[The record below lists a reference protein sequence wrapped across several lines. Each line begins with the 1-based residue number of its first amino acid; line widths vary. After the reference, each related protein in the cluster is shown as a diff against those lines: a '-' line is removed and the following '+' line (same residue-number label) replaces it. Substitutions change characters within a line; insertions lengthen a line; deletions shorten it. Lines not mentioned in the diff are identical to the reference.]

1 MTDLAF
7 IFTILSLL
15 SALTVLAL
23 PRRFAG
29 AVVIASGAGAL
40 AIYAPASLLWLA
52 MLILLVRGAAL
63 WGDRQGRRDLPTAL
77 VTIVAVAAL
86 LILREAPGIVW
97 IGGAY
102 FTLRNLHL
110 LFDWWQGR
118 YPMPGLPALL
128 RYNFFLPVL
137 IAGPIHR
144 FPNFQREW
152 DRRRTSA
159 QDIACGAERVLLGF
173 AACVILGG
181 WMLGEAMAP
190 LQENPSPGFWQQWA
204 ISALEWV
211 YLYFVFAGLSAIA
224 IGIAQMMGLRIEENF
239 NRPWQARN
247 LVEFWSRWHMT
258 LSGWCRDYIYKPAAA
273 ASRSPVLGVL
283 AAMLA
288 LGIWHESSLYYVMW
302 AMWQTA
308 GIVGSHL
315 LARRMPPL
323 PAMLGWLIGPL
334 LVLGWLSLASPVLSM
349 ISPPRMP

>member
-1 MTDLAF
+1 MTDLALV
-7 IFTILSLL
+7 FTLLSLL
-15 SALTVLAL
+15 SALTVLLL

-29 AVVIASGAGAL
+29 PVVILSGAGGL
-40 AIYAPASLLWLA
+40 AICAPASLLWLA
-52 MLILLVRGAAL
+52 ALILLVRGAAL
-63 WGDRQGRRDLPTAL
+63 WGDRQGKRDFPTAL
-77 VTIVAVAAL
+77 VTLVAVAAL
-86 LILREAPGIVW
+86 LILREVPGIVW

-102 FTLRNLHL
+102 FTLRNLHVL
-110 LFDWWQGR
+110 LDWWQGR
-118 YPMPGLPALL
+118 YPMPSLPALL

-137 IAGPIHR
+137 VAGPIHR

-152 DRRRTSA
+152 DRRRASV
-159 QDIACGAERVLLGF
+159 QDIGSGAERVLLGF
-173 AACVILGG
+173 VVCVILGG
-181 WMLGEAMAP
+181 WILGEAIAS
-190 LQENPSPGFWQQWA
+190 LQDDPSSGFWHQWA

-273 ASRSPVLGVL
+273 ATRSPVLGVL
-283 AAMLA
+283 AAMLV
-288 LGIWHESSLYYVMW
+288 LGLWHESSLYYVMW

-323 PAMLGWLIGPL
+323 PAMLGRFVGPV
-334 LVLGWLSLASPVLSM
+334 LVLGWLSLAWPVLSM
-349 ISPPRMP
+349 LAPRGMP